1 MVSKQSRKISHWKA
15 PGSDGIQSFWIKKFP
30 CLHERTAFQL
40 NKILNGN
47 EQLPDWLTYRRT
59 VLFQK
64 DQTKGNAVENYCP
77 ISCLPLM
84 WKHLTDIIF
93 ENLYSFSRR
102 REDITRRTKR
112 L

>member
-1 MVSKQSRKISHWKA
+1 M
-15 PGSDGIQSFWIKKFP
+15 
-30 CLHERTAFQL
+30 
-40 NKILNGN
+40 NGN

-112 L
+112 FVKGIAEELKIRYFWIKQCLETGKGEVQTLQWLG